1 MADGIQFPDYYAQ
14 ANDRA
19 MAQQKLAQQMMVTK
33 GLQFEQAQQQ
43 QTAQRASQFMQQMQA
58 IPEGANWA
66 DKINAAAQ
74 SAIKTGDYP
83 DADKIIGFWSKAQE
97 QQEKAAKEGAE
108 AAAKVVETRAK
119 KAAQVAGALDG
130 VQSQQDLDYRRAIYK
145 QQTGEDLPP
154 ELTRFQ
160 PGMDK
165 TIRDMSTT
173 ALQKADIL
181 LKTAQAKADQQKADA
196 ETMKAKAQA
205 YKDNEEAKTQESVRV
220 KNTKE
225 AGKFEAEAEKDR
237 ALAASGGSAA
247 GGAINFRY
255 NNAQTGASNEV
266 ATEIE
271 NWQKLDPT
279 GVSSAFTGI
288 MKPGSSTSDSTR
300 AFMARKMTPTETQV
314 LGTTFGGMAKSV
326 ATMSNQG
333 RPVTAPVLAAIE
345 KSIIPVQ
352 GDDGAT
358 VMAKGARMRQY
369 MENNIRD
376 LKMSNATPAQ
386 LQQAQENLE
395 KAQKYLPTWDQV
407 IAATPVNKRAA
418 IARQAKATDEAIAK
432 EKAVAP
438 VSISTDEEFNAL
450 PSGAEFI
457 APDGSHRKKP

>member
-19 MAQQKLAQQMMVTK
+19 MAAQKLAQAQALTQ
-33 GLQFEQAQQQ
+33 GIQLENAQAQK
-43 QTAQRASQFMQQMQA
+43 TAQRADQFMQAMSQQA
-58 IPEGANWA
+58 QQNPGASWH
-66 DKINAAAQ
+66 DKIAAAAD
-74 SAIKTGDYP
+74 SAIKTGDFA
-83 DADKIIGFWSKAQE
+83 DADKMIGVWSKASDQE
-97 QQEKAAKEGAE
+97 AKALADGQKAVQEDIKNKQMKFAQQASF
-108 AAAKVVETRAK
+108 
-119 KAAQVAGALDG
+119 LSG
-130 VQSQQDLDYRRAIYK
+130 VSSQQDLDARRQAYK
-145 QQTGEDLPP
+145 QAYGEDLPFKQF
-154 ELTRFQ
+154 T

-165 TIRDMSTT
+165 RFEDISIS
-173 ALQKADIL
+173 ALDR
-181 LKTAQAKADQQKADA
+181 AKIISEQ
-196 ETMKAKAQA
+196 MKAKTDQIRANAEAQRDAAAAALDKEKINTEKTIQTRNEKEGAKFAAQA
-205 YKDNEEAKTQESVRV
+205 AN
-220 KNTKE
+220 
-225 AGKFEAEAEKDR
+225 G
-237 ALAASGGSAA
+237 GGSGAGA

-288 MKPGSSTSDSTR
+288 MKPGSSTSDATR
-300 AFMARKMTPTETQV
+300 AFMARKLTPTETQV
-314 LGTTFGGMAKSV
+314 LGTTFGGMAKSI
-326 ATMSNQG
+326 ATMSSQG

-376 LKMSNATPAQ
+376 LKMSGATPAQ
-386 LQQAQENLE
+386 LEQAQENLE

-407 IAATPVNKRAA
+407 IAATPTNKRAA
-418 IARQAKATDEAIAK
+418 LQRQAKAADEAVAK
-432 EKAVAP
+432 EKAAAP
-438 VSISTDEEFNAL
+438 VSISSDEEFNAL